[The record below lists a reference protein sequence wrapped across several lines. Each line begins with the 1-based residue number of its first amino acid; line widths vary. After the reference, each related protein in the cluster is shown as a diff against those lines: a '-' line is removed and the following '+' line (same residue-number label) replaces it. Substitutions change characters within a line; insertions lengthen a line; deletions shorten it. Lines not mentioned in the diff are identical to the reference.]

1 MRIIIPRA
9 GPSEMT
15 GLGRMTDKLL
25 VAASRLVL
33 LVLVLLN
40 LEADGGEAGGDMVAT
55 AKFICDFLI

>member
-40 LEADGGEAGGDMVAT
+40 LEADGGEAGGD
-55 AKFICDFLI
+55 KGCNG